1 MASSKTLQAI
11 VEIAGSLSP
20 TLGKAAEEAQQS
32 LEGINLKAVA
42 VGAGIAA
49 AGVAIGKATIE
60 AGKYLVDLGGEFDN
74 VVDTIRIGT
83 GATGDALDALTDD
96 FNEVYKSVPT
106 TMEDASQA
114 IADYNTRLGLTG
126 PELQNISKQAIQVSD
141 MLGDDLG
148 SVIEESSQAFQ
159 AWNIDAADMGDA
171 MDYVFKASQ
180 STDLGFTDL
189 MSNVQQFGP
198 QLQEMGYSF
207 EEATALIGQLDK
219 AGVNTSEVLSAM
231 KKSVGALAADG
242 LSASE
247 GLEIYADKIKNAGS
261 MAEATTI
268 AAEIFG
274 TKAGSTMAAAIRDG
288 SLSVADLTA
297 ELEKSGET
305 IGGAAEDTYD
315 FAERLQIFKQQ
326 AQVALEPLANT
337 MFDAINQLMPVV
349 GEAMEGLIPIIEEVA
364 GSIIPIISELMPQL
378 IPLFQEFVP
387 VILQTA
393 KAVGQQLIPPL
404 LEMIQQVLP
413 VVIELVSSVLPLLSQ
428 VISAILPVLVQ
439 LITAILPPIM
449 QIISAILPVVIE
461 LLNTVLPILT
471 MLINILMPI
480 LNTVIGLI
488 EPIVSLITT
497 AITPLIAILGSLISQ
512 VLELLAPALQFIAQI
527 FTSVLGTAI
536 QGIAPIVQ
544 SITQI
549 FQGLIDF
556 ITNVFSGN
564 WSAAWQ
570 GIVSIFSGI
579 VSGIA
584 AIFKAPINA
593 IISGINTFLNGL
605 NSIKIPDWVPGV
617 GGMGF
622 NIPNIPML
630 ATGGFT
636 EGITIAGEA
645 GTEAVISFD
654 RSVRAA
660 NIGYWEKAGEM
671 LGVYNNSETALAGNL
686 LSVDDFSLAELAQP
700 STTVIYDF
708 SGFTWSPVIEG
719 GKVTEDSDDLIRRLK
734 AHEAEFFDWLERWLQ
749 AREVTAFA

>member
-180 STDLGFTDL
+180 STGLGFTDL

-231 KKSVGALAADG
+231 KKSVSALAADG

-393 KAVGQQLIPPL
+393 SAVGQQLIPPL

-471 MLINILMPI
+471 MLINVLMPI
-480 LNTVIGLI
+480 LNTVMGLI

-512 VLELLAPALQFIAQI
+512 VLEILAPALQFIAQI

-536 QGIAPIVQ
+536 QGIAPIVE

-564 WSAAWQ
+564 WSAAWD

-605 NSIKIPDWVPGV
+605 NNIKIPDWVPGV

>member
-20 TLGKAAEEAQQS
+20 TLGKAAEEASKS

-42 VGAGIAA
+42 VGAGVAA
-49 AGVAIGKATIE
+49 AGAAIGKATIE
-60 AGKYLVDLGGEFDN
+60 AGKYLVDLGGQFDN

-148 SVIEESSQAFQ
+148 GVIEESSQAFQ

-180 STDLGFTDL
+180 STGLGFTDL
-189 MSNVQQFGP
+189 MSSVQQFAP

-207 EEATALIGQLDK
+207 NEATALIGQLDK
-219 AGVNTSEVLSAM
+219 AGVNTSEVLAAM
-231 KKSVGALAADG
+231 KKGVGALAKEG
-242 LSASE
+242 ISASE
-247 GLEIYADKIKNAGS
+247 GLEQYAEKIKNAGS
-261 MAEATTI
+261 MTEATTI
-268 AAEIFG
+268 ASEIFG

-288 SLSVADLTA
+288 TLSVSDLTA
-297 ELEKSGET
+297 ELEKSTET

-315 FAERLQIFKQQ
+315 FAERLQMFKQQ

-337 MFDAINQLMPVV
+337 MFDTLNQLMPVV
-349 GEAMEGLIPIIEEVA
+349 GEAMEGLIPIIQGLTET
-364 GSIIPIISELMPQL
+364 IIPVIQDIMPQL
-378 IPLFQEFVP
+378 IPLFQDFVP
-387 VILQTA
+387 VLLETAQTI
-393 KAVGQQLIPPL
+393 GQQLIPPL
-404 LEMIQQVLP
+404 LQMIQQVLP
-413 VVIELVSSVLPLLSQ
+413 LVIQLVSSVLPLLSQ
-428 VISAILPVLVQ
+428 
-439 LITAILPPIM
+439 
-449 QIISAILPVVIE
+449 IIAAVLPVVIE
-461 LLNTVLPILT
+461 LLNTVLPILMT
-471 MLINILMPI
+471 LINLLMPI
-480 LNTVIGLI
+480 LDTVMNLIG
-488 EPIVSLITT
+488 PIVSLIAT
-497 AITPLIAILGSLISQ
+497 AITPLISVLGSLISQ
-512 VLELLAPALQFIAQI
+512 VLELLAPALQFIAGI

-556 ITNVFSGN
+556 ITNVFAGN
-564 WSAAWQ
+564 WNGAWQ

-584 AIFKAPINA
+584 NIFKAPINA
-593 IISGINTFLNGL
+593 IISGINTFINGI
-605 NSIKIPDWVPGV
+605 NGIKIPDWVPGV

-622 NIPNIPML
+622 SIPNIPML

-671 LGVYNNSETALAGNL
+671 LGVYDKSETALAGNL
-686 LSVDDFSLAELAQP
+686 LSVDDFSLAELSQP
-700 STTVIYDF
+700 STTIVYDF
-708 SGFTWSPVIEG
+708 SGFTWSPVIAG
-719 GKVTEDSDDLIRRLK
+719 GKVTEDNDDLMQRLK
-734 AHEAEFFDWLERWLQ
+734 AHEAEFFDWLERWIQ
-749 AREVTAFA
+749 TREVTAFA

>member
-20 TLGKAAEEAQQS
+20 TLEKAAGEAQKS

-49 AGVAIGKATIE
+49 AGAAIGKATIS
-60 AGKYLVDLGGEFDN
+60 AGKYLVDLGTDFDK

-180 STDLGFTDL
+180 STGLGFTTL
-189 MSNVQQFGP
+189 MSSVQQFGP

-231 KKSVGALAADG
+231 KKSVGSLASEG
-242 LSASE
+242 ISASE
-247 GLEIYADKIKNAGS
+247 GLEMYVDKIKNAGS
-261 MAEATTI
+261 MAEATAI
-268 AAEIFG
+268 ASEIFG

-288 SLSVADLTA
+288 TLSVADLTA
-297 ELEKSGET
+297 ELEKSNET
-305 IGGAAEDTYD
+305 IGGCAEDTYS
-315 FAERLQIFKQQ
+315 FGERLQLFKQQ
-326 AQVALEPLANT
+326 AQVALEPLAMT
-337 MFDAINQLMPVV
+337 MFDALDQLMPVV
-349 GEAMEGLIPIIEEVA
+349 GEAMEGLIPIIEGVA

-378 IPLFQEFVP
+378 IPLFQKFVP

-393 KAVGQQLIPPL
+393 QAVGQQLIPPL

-413 VVIELVSSVLPLLSQ
+413 VIIELVSGVLPLLSQ

-449 QIISAILPVVIE
+449 QIISAVLPVVIE
-461 LLNTVLPILT
+461 LLNVVLPILMT
-471 MLINILMPI
+471 LLDTLMPI
-480 LNTVIGLI
+480 LSTIMSLI
-488 EPIVSLITT
+488 EPIVSLIST
-497 AITPLIAILGSLISQ
+497 AITPLISVLGSLISQ
-512 VLELLAPALQFIAQI
+512 VLEILAPALQFIAGI
-527 FTSVLGTAI
+527 FTSVLGAAI
-536 QGIAPIVQ
+536 QGIGPIVE

-564 WSAAWQ
+564 WSAAWD

-630 ATGGFT
+630 AKGGFT
-636 EGITIAGEA
+636 EGISIAGEA

-654 RSVRAA
+654 HNVRAA

-671 LGVYNNSETALAGNL
+671 LGVYNDSETAIAGKL
-686 LSVDDFSLAELAQP
+686 LNVDDFSLAELAQP

-719 GKVTEDSDDLIRRLK
+719 GKATGDNGDLIRRLK
-734 AHEAEFFDWLERWLQ
+734 AHEAEFFDWLDRWLR

>member
-180 STDLGFTDL
+180 STGLGFTDL

-364 GSIIPIISELMPQL
+364 GSIIPIISWLMPQL

>member
-180 STDLGFTDL
+180 STGLGFTDL

-231 KKSVGALAADG
+231 KKSVSALAADG

-247 GLEIYADKIKNAGS
+247 GLEIYADKIKNAGN

-393 KAVGQQLIPPL
+393 SAVGQQLIPPL

-471 MLINILMPI
+471 MLINVLMPI
-480 LNTVIGLI
+480 LNTVMGLI

-512 VLELLAPALQFIAQI
+512 VLEILAPALQFIAQI

-536 QGIAPIVQ
+536 QGIAPIVE

-564 WSAAWQ
+564 WSAAWD

-605 NSIKIPDWVPGV
+605 NNIKIPDWVPGV

>member
-159 AWNIDAADMGDA
+159 AWNIDAGDMGDA

-180 STDLGFTDL
+180 STGLGFTDL

-231 KKSVGALAADG
+231 KKSVSALAADG

-393 KAVGQQLIPPL
+393 SAVGQQLIPPL

-471 MLINILMPI
+471 MLINVLMPI
-480 LNTVIGLI
+480 LNTVMGLI

-512 VLELLAPALQFIAQI
+512 VLEILAPALQFIAQI

-536 QGIAPIVQ
+536 QGIAPIVE

-564 WSAAWQ
+564 WSAAWD

-605 NSIKIPDWVPGV
+605 NNIKIPDWVPGV

>member
-180 STDLGFTDL
+180 STGLGFTDL

-231 KKSVGALAADG
+231 KKSVSALAADG

-471 MLINILMPI
+471 MLINVLMPI

-512 VLELLAPALQFIAQI
+512 VLEILAPALQFIAQI

-536 QGIAPIVQ
+536 QGIAPIVE

-564 WSAAWQ
+564 WSAAWD

>member
-20 TLGKAAEEAQQS
+20 TLGKAAEKAQQS

-180 STDLGFTDL
+180 STGLGFTDL

-231 KKSVGALAADG
+231 KKSVSALAADG

-393 KAVGQQLIPPL
+393 SAVGQQLIPPL

-428 VISAILPVLVQ
+428 VISAILPV
-439 LITAILPPIM
+439 
-449 QIISAILPVVIE
+449 VIE

-471 MLINILMPI
+471 MLINVLMPI
-480 LNTVIGLI
+480 LNTVMGLI

-512 VLELLAPALQFIAQI
+512 VLEILAPALQFIAQI

-536 QGIAPIVQ
+536 QGITPIVE

-564 WSAAWQ
+564 WSAAWD

-593 IISGINTFLNGL
+593 IISRINTFLNGL
-605 NSIKIPDWVPGV
+605 NNIKIPDWVPGV